1 MLKYKKGKFRKAVE
15 SFLGLKDKAKQ
26 KALRKYGA
34 IYEALQEEDRK
45 ISEEMMKLSRKTL
58 PSD

>member
-1 MLKYKKGKFRKAVE
+1 M
-15 SFLGLKDKAKQ
+15 GLSDKTEEE
-26 KALRKYGA
+26 ALQKYGP

-45 ISEEMMKLSRKTL
+45 ISRKMMKLAKKTL